1 MQPLL
6 LFFIS
11 KLWGTE
17 GLRATCKIEQLVRYG
32 IFSEGVSCREGK
44 IGISK

>member
-11 KLWGTE
+11 KLRGTE
-17 GLRATCKIEQLVRYG
+17 GLRATCEIWHLVRNG